1 MNILI
6 ISDDE
11 NSEIIKTLNRRKM
24 VTVIRRTILTAM
36 DFLRYNDVSAII
48 IDKKHRDVDIL
59 EFSLNIRDINK
70 LTPIF
75 IINEPF
81 DEQMLKPG
89 LNIHTMNT
97 FYSDFLITGKKQN

>member
-70 LTPIF
+70 VTPIF
-75 IINEPF
+75 IINH
-81 DEQMLKPG
+81 L
-89 LNIHTMNT
+89 MNRC
-97 FYSDFLITGKKQN
+97 